1 MSDLKAVFQPITVGP
16 LKLKNRFVMPPMS
29 NNLCRPDGS
38 LSPESIAYYRER
50 ARGGIG
56 LIIVEA
62 SAVAFPRGLI
72 LERQPSVA
80 SRSVEP
86 DWRRLAE
93 VIHSCDAKVIVQIHH
108 GGFLAPPHCNGGEKC
123 LSPSGYD
130 GDLWYPAR
138 EMTREEVKEVINQH
152 IEAAKMLCEAGLDGV
167 EIHCCS
173 TYLLNE
179 FLTAHYNHRT
189 DEYGGSLE
197 NRGRILT
204 EIIAGIKTACPD
216 FMVGARLAI
225 EDKETPDGLTL
236 EDGVALAKMC
246 EEAGADMINCSV
258 GFFVS
263 QHLDTESQWQDEG
276 GRLYMAELVKKAVK
290 TAKVAAVGK
299 FRTPAFCN
307 EVVADGR
314 ADLIC
319 LGRQLVCDPYYV
331 RKLEE
336 GREDEI
342 RPCMNCNDGC
352 VGEAL
357 YRHGSI
363 RCAINPYTGYEALY
377 REHET
382 AAAAIKKRVVVVGGG
397 VAGMQAAIV
406 AAKRGHEVILLEK
419 SDRIGGQMVLAGTPY
434 KKDVV
439 MRAEKWFEAEVAR
452 AAVDVRCGAEADAA
466 SVIALNPDAVIVA
479 AGAHPLLPPID
490 GADKVAT
497 AWDVLADAAA
507 YTGFKTVAI
516 VGGGDVGCETAVTLA
531 EAGHEVSVIEM
542 RDDIALDTE
551 PMHRVFV
558 EGYLKKNAS
567 VYTGAKVTAMTDR
580 SVTFERDGGEETL
593 SADLVVTAC
602 GAEPDGGDLFEAL
615 KGHGFSVN
623 RVGDARA
630 IGNIRLAT
638 RSAFEAAQAI

>member
-1 MSDLKAVFQPITVGP
+1 MSALTSVFETIQVGP

-29 NNLCRPDGS
+29 NNLCRPDGT

-50 ARGGIG
+50 ARGGVG

-80 SRSVEP
+80 SRRVQP
-86 DWRRLAE
+86 DWKRLAE

-108 GGFLAPPHCNGGEKC
+108 GGFLADPACNGGEKG

-138 EMTREEVKEVINQH
+138 EMTHEEVKEVINQH
-152 IEAAKMLCEAGLDGV
+152 IEAAKMLCDAGLDGV

-197 NRGRILT
+197 NRGRILV
-204 EIIAGIKTACPD
+204 EIISGIKEACPG

-225 EDKETPDGLTL
+225 EDKETPDGLSL

-246 EEAGADMINCSV
+246 EKAGADMINCSV

-276 GRLYMAELVKKAVK
+276 GRLYMAELVKKAMT

-299 FRTPAFCN
+299 FRTPAFCD
-307 EVVADGR
+307 EVIRDGR
-314 ADLIC
+314 TDLVC

-336 GREDEI
+336 GRENEI
-342 RPCMNCNDGC
+342 RFCMNCNDGC
-352 VGEAL
+352 VNEAL

-363 RCAINPYTGYEALY
+363 RCAINPCTGYETLY
-377 REHET
+377 REHEVAK
-382 AAAAIKKRVVVVGGG
+382 AAEPKTVVVVGGG
-397 VAGMQAAIV
+397 VAGMQAAVI
-406 AAKRGHEVILLEK
+406 ASKRGHKVILLEK
-419 SDRIGGQMVLAGTPY
+419 ADHIGGQMILAGTPY
-434 KKDVV
+434 KKEAV
-439 MRAEKWFEAEVAR
+439 MKAAKWFEAEVGRCAI
-452 AAVDVRCGAEADAA
+452 DVRCGVEADAE
-466 SVIALNPDAVIVA
+466 SVIAMEPDAVIVA
-479 AGAHPLLPPID
+479 AGAVPAVPGIKGIEAAVSAWDIL
-490 GADKVAT
+490 ADKS
-497 AWDVLADAAA
+497 L
-507 YTGFKTVAI
+507 YENCKTIAVI
-516 VGGGDVGCETAVTLA
+516 GGGDVGCETALMLLK
-531 EAGHEVSVIEM
+531 EGHDVSVIEM
-542 RDDIALDTE
+542 REDICLDTE

-558 EGYLKKNAS
+558 EGCLKENAAIYTNAHVTEAGKN
-567 VYTGAKVTAMTDR
+567 KVVFEKDGQT
-580 SVTFERDGGEETL
+580 VTVE
-593 SADLVVTAC
+593 ADLVVTAC
-602 GAEPDGGDLFEAL
+602 GACSNGGSLYEAL
-615 KGHGFSVN
+615 KGKGFSVY
-623 RVGDARA
+623 RIGDAKE

-638 RSAFEAAQAI
+638 RSAFEAAYAI